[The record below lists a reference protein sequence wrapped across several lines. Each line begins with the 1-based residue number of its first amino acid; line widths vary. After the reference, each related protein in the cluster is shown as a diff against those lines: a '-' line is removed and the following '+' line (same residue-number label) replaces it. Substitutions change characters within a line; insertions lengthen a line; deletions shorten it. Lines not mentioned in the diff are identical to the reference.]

1 MIENAFSGYTPQL
14 SWQGH
19 DKCVKYSVRATKI
32 AIDAKRLA
40 LPGSVYREGRLIDIP
55 SRDSVN
61 TEQRTGAEKTA
72 QILRGRI

>member
-1 MIENAFSGYTPQL
+1 MIENAFCGYKPQL
-14 SWQGH
+14 NWQGH
-19 DKCVKYSVRATKI
+19 DKGVGYSARATKT
-32 AIDAKRLA
+32 AVQAKRLA